1 MLKPH
6 PTLTPCSNWIRTV
19 FECIVWL
26 FVVHPYDV
34 GDTLVLGPSGEN
46 HRVGPPASWAARSAM
61 CPNARRV
68 LPPNSSTHLSAM
80 PRPQHPPGRAK
91 NH

>member
-61 CPNARRV
+61 CPSGRRG
-68 LPPNSSTHLSAM
+68 LPCHRIPPATHYLC
-80 PRPQHPPGRAK
+80 PPLPLLPV
-91 NH
+91 